1 MSLIFT
7 LPPGSIQRL
16 IAALEELLTAAFAS
30 LSIDTAVVPG
40 QPIPISLSFFSESSS
55 LDFGTGCRI
64 AIFLDQ
70 DKIFQMPNDETFLPY
85 TPSSL
90 WKVDIGD
97 VQALIDPPPPYSPLG
112 ERLYAFGQR
121 ELRLE
126 ITTNGRDRGPYTD
139 TAILTVVPEAVSQY
153 WWQWQGDLLQGA
165 AWKASYTL
173 AGTCENKSQYV
184 RMQFTVELDETNG
197 NGNTKSYGDFSVEV
211 EKQQSSPLTFPPIT
225 QAWPWLIQGIWVP
238 EDQVGKEFFYTAQ
251 LTLQDSY
258 GNQYSP
264 VNSSTLEVVVNVSD
278 TKLAEAQAAFSSAV
292 SAAALAAAADI
303 PFLGW
308 LAVLAL
314 AATVAAAVLGEEALD
329 PPEPSPYYLEHVEP
343 VPLAWPKEFYKND
356 KLVEFRS
363 YFEVLGELLGD
374 LIALGEIEAR
384 LLGAQASG
392 SKQGIELQAGSYRQI
407 VQQMVWKAR
416 TLAELAKV
424 TMQSTEIQQ
433 GFSSQE
439 MKAFIARSKPVS
451 SVQITRHLEQVGFNQ
466 TTLESIKEVI
476 ASPKL
481 RELMLSLEGFTRLFP
496 MTSLCMILLVRII
509 QSASEKTLR
518 RYESH

>member
-7 LPPGSIQRL
+7 LPPGWL
-16 IAALEELLTAAFAS
+16 EELFHALEELRTAVFAS
-30 LSIDTAVVPG
+30 LSIDAAVVPG
-40 QPIPISLSFFSESSS
+40 QPIPISLSFFSENSS

-90 WKVDIGD
+90 WKVDIGTI
-97 VQALIDPPPPYSPLG
+97 QALIDPPPPYSPLG
-112 ERLYAFGQR
+112 ENLYAFGQHT
-121 ELRLE
+121 LRLE

-139 TAILTVVPEAVSQY
+139 NEILTVVPESVSQS
-153 WWQWQGDLLQGA
+153 WWQWQGDLLQGV

-173 AGTCENKSQYV
+173 AGTCVNKSQFV
-184 RMQFTVELDETNG
+184 RMQFTVELDETDG

-225 QAWPWLIQGIWVP
+225 QAWPWLIQGLWAP
-238 EDQVGKEFFYTAQ
+238 EDQTGKEFFYTANI
-251 LTLQDSY
+251 TLQDSY
-258 GNQYSP
+258 GNQYPP

-278 TKLAEAQAAFSSAV
+278 TKLGEAQAAFSSNA
-292 SAAALAAAADI
+292 SAIALGIASAFFWWLAPAAAA
-303 PFLGW
+303 
-308 LAVLAL
+308 
-314 AATVAAAVLGEEALD
+314 ATIAAAVLGEEALD
-329 PPEPSPYYLEHVEP
+329 PPEPSPYYLEQVEP
-343 VPLAWPKEFYKND
+343 VPFVWSEELSKSD
-356 KLVEFRS
+356 KLIEFRA
-363 YFEVLGELLGD
+363 YFDVLGELLGD

-384 LLGAQASG
+384 LLGAQASR
-392 SKQGIELQAGSYRQI
+392 SKQGIELQVVSYRQI
-407 VQQMVWKAR
+407 VQQMEGKAR
-416 TLAELAKV
+416 TLAELAESA
-424 TMQSTEIQQ
+424 MQSTELRQE
-433 GFSSQE
+433 FSSQE
-439 MKAFIARSKPVS
+439 IKAFIARNKPAS
-451 SVQITRHLEQVGFNQ
+451 SVQITRHLEKVGFDQ
-466 TTLESIKEVI
+466 TTLETVKEVI

-496 MTSLCMILLVRII
+496 MTSLRMIQLIRII

>member
-1 MSLIFT
+1 LSVFSSRRHIST
-7 LPPGSIQRL
+7 PIGYRL
-16 IAALEELLTAAFAS
+16 QLVA
-30 LSIDTAVVPG
+30 
-40 QPIPISLSFFSESSS
+40 
-55 LDFGTGCRI
+55 
-64 AIFLDQ
+64 
-70 DKIFQMPNDETFLPY
+70 
-85 TPSSL
+85 
-90 WKVDIGD
+90 
-97 VQALIDPPPPYSPLG
+97 
-112 ERLYAFGQR
+112 
-121 ELRLE
+121 
-126 ITTNGRDRGPYTD
+126 
-139 TAILTVVPEAVSQY
+139 
-153 WWQWQGDLLQGA
+153 
-165 AWKASYTL
+165 
-173 AGTCENKSQYV
+173 
-184 RMQFTVELDETNG
+184 QFV
-197 NGNTKSYGDFSVEV
+197 GNTKSYGDFNVEV
-211 EKQQSSPLTFPPIT
+211 EKQQSSLLTFPPIK
-225 QAWPWLIQGIWVP
+225 QDWPWLIQGLWAP
-238 EDQVGKEFFYTAQ
+238 EDQPGKEFFYTAQ

-278 TKLAEAQAAFSSAV
+278 TKLAEAQAAFSSNA
-292 SAAALAAAADI
+292 SAIALGIASAIFWWLTPAAA
-303 PFLGW
+303 
-308 LAVLAL
+308 

-343 VPLAWPKEFYKND
+343 VPLAWPEEFYKND

-433 GFSSQE
+433 DFSSQE

-451 SVQITRHLEQVGFNQ
+451 SVQITRSLEQVGFNQ
-466 TTLESIKEVI
+466 TTLESVKEVI

-496 MTSLCMILLVRII
+496 MTSLCMIQLVRII